1 MSNAFRVRPALLGI
15 SALGWL
21 GLLALVMTCSRSPG
35 GSAFEAVPGMSNA
48 AGYYMPSRSPASLTP
63 PEVLK
68 AEPAYTG
75 TPYYGSYRIGDGADP
90 VYTYVLDVPEGGT
103 ARFWL
108 DANNNE
114 DLTDDGDGSWD
125 SANERTF
132 MTRRDLE
139 LTWTD
144 GQTASTR
151 FMFYFFRGED
161 PTVRGVLYARDWAR
175 VGQVR
180 LGGRD
185 YQVGIIENDNDGI
198 FRLTDADGNVDP
210 RAVSFTIDLNGDGRL
225 DSGSDSAEHFRG
237 DQPFNAGGESYV
249 LASVSPAGDRV
260 AFRVSETKVEPK
272 LFIEVG
278 YEAPAFEGVDQEGRN
293 VSLAAFLKE
302 HKVVLLDFWATWCG
316 PCIAELPN
324 VRATFERHRGEGFG
338 ILGVNLD
345 ADPASEPGDA
355 SRTRA
360 QVAAFMREN
369 GMAWPSVYDGQ
380 GWSAEVGQ
388 HYRVSAIPATFLLD
402 AGGIIRYVDLRGE
415 DLEPAVV
422 ELLAK

>member
-1 MSNAFRVRPALLGI
+1 MSDDFRIRPALLVV

-21 GLLALVMTCSRSPG
+21 GLIALVVTCSRSEG
-35 GSAFEAVPGMSNA
+35 GSAFEVAAGMANA

-63 PEVLK
+63 PEALK

-75 TPYYGSYRIGDGADP
+75 TPYYGSYRIGDGSDP
-90 VYTYVLDVPEGGT
+90 VYTYVLDVPPGGDV
-103 ARFWL
+103 RFWL

-114 DLTDDGDGSWD
+114 DLTDDGDGSWA

-139 LTWTD
+139 VSWAD
-144 GQTASTR
+144 GQTATAR

-175 VGQVR
+175 VGRVR
-180 LGGRD
+180 LGGQD

-198 FRLTDADGNVDP
+198 FRLTDAEGKVDP
-210 RAVSFTIDLNGDGRL
+210 RAVSFSIDLNGDGRL
-225 DSGSDSAEHFRG
+225 DSGSDSAEHYRS
-237 DQPFNAGGESYV
+237 DEPFNAGGESYL

-260 AFRVSETKVEPK
+260 TFRVSETKVEPK

-278 YEAPAFEGVDQEGRN
+278 YEAPAFEGSDQEGRD

-324 VRATFERHRGEGFG
+324 VQATFERHRGEGFG
-338 ILGVNLD
+338 VLGVSLD
-345 ADPASEPGDA
+345 ADPAGEPGEA

-369 GMAWPSVYDGQ
+369 GMDWPSIYDGKF
-380 GWSAEVGQ
+380 WSAEVGQ
-388 HYRVSAIPATFLLD
+388 RYRVSAIPATFLLD
-402 AGGIIRYVDLRGE
+402 ADGVIRYTDLRGE
-415 DLEPAVV
+415 DLEKAVI